1 MKNIVSKFHKVGI
14 DTNIFTY
21 YLDRNSPFYAKT
33 EELFTQI
40 ARKNLLIITSVITLT
55 ELLSFKAS
63 QLQLNKLEQEF
74 LLTPNLEVIDVGLE
88 VAKESARIRREYGFR
103 LPDSVQ
109 LATVINAKAQTFIT
123 NDKRLKLFKRLPIT
137 LLTEI

>member
-21 YLDRNSPFYAKT
+21 YLDRNSHFYAKT

-88 VAKESARIRREYGFR
+88 VAKEAARIRREYGFR

-109 LATVINAKAQTFIT
+109 LATALDAKAQTFIT
-123 NDKRLKLFKRLPIT
+123 NDKRLKLFKRLPVT

>member
-40 ARKNLLIITSVITLT
+40 ARNNLLIITSVITLT

-109 LATVINAKAQTFIT
+109 LATAIDAKAQTFIT
-123 NDKRLKLFKRLPIT
+123 NDKRLKLFRRLPVT